1 MPFRHRTMPRPWVVV
16 QHVPFEG
23 PGLIAAVA
31 GARAIRLDVRHMERG
46 DPLPDVADVGG
57 LIVMGGP
64 MGAGD
69 TAVHPH
75 LAREQEL
82 LRAAVE
88 RDLPVLGVCLG
99 AQLLAAALGA
109 RVTKG
114 ASPEVGLGQVTLTA
128 EGRKDRVLGAAGDT
142 IPVFHWHEDTFEVPR
157 GAVHLARSD
166 LFPNQAFRAG
176 KRAYA
181 FQFHVEVD
189 RALATEWATRLP
201 ASVRIDENRR
211 AAVELS
217 GGVILARFFDEA
229 LAL

>member
-1 MPFRHRTMPRPWVVV
+1 MPFKHRTMPRPWVVV

-31 GARAIRLDVRHMERG
+31 GTRAIRLDVRHMERG

-189 RALATEWATRLP
+189 RALAAEWATRLP
-201 ASVRIDENRR
+201 TDVGIDEDRR
-211 AAVELS
+211 AAVERS
-217 GGVILARFFDEA
+217 GGTILARFFDAA
-229 LAL
+229 LAP